1 MSEFTSQE
9 QQWVDAF
16 LAETTLFLGPDPQ
29 IMNDHRMA
37 PRTAEEDRLLSGPID
52 PNDLDRV
59 RKRIVAGLDEAFE
72 MMEQTGAAPGAKWG
86 DLTSAVYSAS
96 GDLIHI
102 STGGVLAFASVLHYP
117 VRFINKYWLS
127 DASVGVHDGD
137 AFIHNDAR
145 YGNIHNTDQS
155 MILPVFYEGEL
166 IAWVATIIHEGEN
179 GAKEPGG
186 MPSSSESAYD
196 DGIRMSP
203 FKIVERGQIRRDL
216 LTFLQNSVRE
226 PKLQY
231 QDLKVK
237 LYSAQR
243 IKDRLVALVDEV
255 GRDAF
260 IASLRKS
267 LEDIEAEARR
277 RIAELPD
284 GTFRVNFFSD
294 STLRENVLLKYP
306 CAMTVKGD
314 ELTIDW
320 RGAAPQ
326 FLNRAFNAT
335 LGTAKCG
342 LGQALL
348 GFFWPDLPRGISVMN
363 PMEVLTDEGS
373 CINPGLDAPLGQSL
387 QGAFKTFGVTQAL
400 FAKVQYSCPEK
411 YGSVI
416 APWFNQ
422 INTFLFGGVTQH
434 GEFVGNV
441 CADLNGMGGGA
452 RAHRDGEHSMAPFF
466 AAMADLGE
474 QEIIEDDVP
483 FLQLISKK
491 MKRDAQGFGKYRG
504 GMGYEI
510 AVAARG
516 TPLWGFATVS
526 SGSKFPAIPGLFGG
540 YSLDLGQRIRLP
552 HLSAGQDQ
560 GSQRL
565 RGSAFGAGDLVV
577 RLRDADERPAFRRCP
592 LLHPPHGHGLRAR
605 RRGRGVHDLPGH
617 RRRLRRRART
627 RPGGGHGRCRG
638 GLPVQ
643 RDGPG
648 DLLRRP

>member
-1 MSEFTSQE
+1 
-9 QQWVDAF
+9 
-16 LAETTLFLGPDPQ
+16 
-29 IMNDHRMA
+29 MNDHRMA
-37 PRTAEEDRLLSGPID
+37 PRTADEDRLLSGPVD
-52 PNDLDRV
+52 ANDLDRV

-72 MMEQTGAAPGAKWG
+72 MMGQTGAAPGAKWG

-117 VRFINKYWLS
+117 VRFINKYWI
-127 DASVGVHDGD
+127 DDPTVGVHDGD

-203 FKIVERGQIRRDL
+203 FKIVERGVIRRDL

-237 LYSAQR
+237 LYSALR
-243 IKDRLVALVDEV
+243 IKERVLALVEEV
-255 GRDAF
+255 GRDVF
-260 IASLRKS
+260 IVSLRKS
-267 LEDIEAEARR
+267 LEDIEAESRR
-277 RIAELPD
+277 RISALAD
-284 GTFRVNFFSD
+284 GTYRVNFFSD

-306 CAMTVKGD
+306 CAITVKGD
-314 ELTIDW
+314 ELTVDW

-326 FLNRAFNAT
+326 IMNRAFNST
-335 LGTAKCG
+335 LGSVQVRHEPGVPRVLLAG
-342 LGQALL
+342 PAPRDQRDEPDRGPDRRGQL
-348 GFFWPDLPRGISVMN
+348 
-363 PMEVLTDEGS
+363 
-373 CINPGLDAPLGQSL
+373 CQPGTRTRRWGRACRA
-387 QGAFKTFGVTQAL
+387 AFKTFGVTQAL
-400 FAKVQYSCPEK
+400 FAKMQYSCPEK

-466 AAMADLGE
+466 AAMADIGE

-483 FLQLISKK
+483 FVQLISKK
-491 MKRDAQGFGKYRG
+491 IKRDAQGFGKHRG

-540 YSLDLGQRIRLP
+540 YGCPPTRWPRSRAVNVFEQMKE
-552 HLSAGQDQ
+552 
-560 GSQRL
+560 
-565 RGSAFGAGDLVV
+565 
-577 RLRDADERPAFRRCP
+577 DA
-592 LLHPPHGHGLRAR
+592 
-605 RRGRGVHDLPGH
+605 V
-617 RRRLRRRART
+617 
-627 RPGGGHGRCRG
+627 RPGRSTT
-638 GLPVQ
+638 
-643 RDGPG
+643 
-648 DLLRRP
+648 RR

>member
-1 MSEFTSQE
+1 MSDAGATQFTDQE
-9 QQWVDAF
+9 QEWVDAF

-37 PRTAEEDRLLSGPID
+37 ARTADEDRLLSGPVD

-72 MMEQTGAAPGAKWG
+72 MMGQTGAAPGAKWG

-117 VRFINKYWLS
+117 VRFIIKYWVS
-127 DASVGVHDGD
+127 DPTVGVHDGD

-155 MILPVFYEGEL
+155 MILPVFYDGEL

-203 FKIVERGQIRRDL
+203 FKIVENGEIRRVL
-216 LTFLQNSVRE
+216 LT
-226 PKLQY
+226 
-231 QDLKVK
+231 
-237 LYSAQR
+237 
-243 IKDRLVALVDEV
+243 
-255 GRDAF
+255 
-260 IASLRKS
+260 
-267 LEDIEAEARR
+267 
-277 RIAELPD
+277 
-284 GTFRVNFFSD
+284 
-294 STLRENVLLKYP
+294 YP
-306 CAMTVKGD
+306 CAITVKAD
-314 ELTIDW
+314 ELTVDW

-326 FLNRAFNAT
+326 IMNRAFNAT

-342 LGQALL
+342 LNQAML
-348 GFFWPDLPRGISVMN
+348 GFLWPDLPRGISMMN
-363 PMEVLTDEGS
+363 PIEVLTDEGS
-373 CINPGLDAPLGQSL
+373 CIDPGPDAPLGQSL

-400 FAKVQYSCPEK
+400 FAKMQYSCPEK
-411 YGSVI
+411 YGAVI

-466 AAMADLGE
+466 AAMD
-474 QEIIEDDVP
+474 
-483 FLQLISKK
+483 
-491 MKRDAQGFGKYRG
+491 
-504 GMGYEI
+504 
-510 AVAARG
+510 
-516 TPLWGFATVS
+516 
-526 SGSKFPAIPGLFGG
+526 
-540 YSLDLGQRIRLP
+540 
-552 HLSAGQDQ
+552 
-560 GSQRL
+560 
-565 RGSAFGAGDLVV
+565 
-577 RLRDADERPAFRRCP
+577 
-592 LLHPPHGHGLRAR
+592 
-605 RRGRGVHDLPGH
+605 
-617 RRRLRRRART
+617 
-627 RPGGGHGRCRG
+627 
-638 GLPVQ
+638 
-643 RDGPG
+643 
-648 DLLRRP
+648 